1 MAMTLRLD
9 PAHEQLLTQLSEQ
22 QQRSK
27 NEIVAL
33 AIEEFAARTEKRDRT
48 RAAFARVLE
57 RDAGLLDAL
66 SK

>member
-1 MAMTLRLD
+1 MPMTLRLD
-9 PAHEQLLTQLSEQ
+9 PEHERLLVQLAEQ

-33 AIEEFAARTEKRDRT
+33 AIEEFAARTSKRERT

-57 RDAGLLDAL
+57 RDVALLDAL